1 MGCKMKFKVIVP
13 NLLYFDSGYIV
24 NGVQEGTG
32 YYFKGK
38 FISRYKSETIEQL
51 RKVFND
57 NFSDENKKRHKD
69 EFKVIHY
76 FYELAKKATK
86 ITEKKKKPYY
96 AQRRKANI
104 LGMIGKLK
112 AQIEVYEKLV
122 QQIDKEI
129 GDKK

>member
-1 MGCKMKFKVIVP
+1 MKLKIIIP
-13 NLLYFDSGYIV
+13 NLLYFDSGHFV
-24 NGVQEGTG
+24 NGEIIGAG

-38 FISRYKSETIEQL
+38 FISRYKSEMIEEL

-57 NFSDENKKRHKD
+57 DFSDENKRRHKD

-76 FYELAKKATK
+76 FYELGKKATK

-96 AQRRKANI
+96 AQRRKAKI

-112 AQIEVYEKLV
+112 AQIEEYEKLV
-122 QQIDKEI
+122 QEIDKEI
-129 GDKK
+129 RGKE